1 MDPYQA
7 RHYVGPDLGPNCLQ
21 RLSAGKALKVVIAKN
36 AHVDFF
42 DVQEFS
48 KSAYQNKNSY
58 FSTKT
63 YVVGTQKNRLNEMV
77 LLNTQNLC
85 EN

>member
-1 MDPYQA
+1 MWIFRCFLY
-7 RHYVGPDLGPNCLQ
+7 
-21 RLSAGKALKVVIAKN
+21 KI
-36 AHVDFF
+36 
-42 DVQEFS
+42 QEFS

-63 YVVGTQKNRLNEMV
+63 YVVSTQKNRLNETV